1 MVYYLSLGV
10 RLRLRD
16 AKTLFD
22 TLRRDVWRVI
32 PTFHVLF
39 DHPERKF
46 TADVIIALI
55 QGRGRLVGNIMPAAV
70 SNSFMWLCKDEADR
84 PCELVIK
91 FEPLDRSPNE
101 MLLVIS
107 AYRKVK

>member
-1 MVYYLSLGV
+1 MKLGN
-10 RLRLRD
+10 

-22 TLRRDVWRVI
+22 TLRCDVWRII
-32 PTFHVLF
+32 PTVHVLF

-46 TADVIIALI
+46 TADLIIGLI
-55 QGRGRLVGNIMPAAV
+55 QGRGRLVDNKMPAAV

-91 FEPLDRSPNE
+91 FEPLDMSPNE